1 MVENF
6 FIGLRHIL
14 SSNFLYLIIIF
25 TLKMGYFFMHPSV
38 SDERSKSSCVRFFS
52 PILRSRGIKAT
63 PSFLALPPLPHSSS
77 LYTCISWIKVA
88 CYQYQISLLRALPPD
103 TYLKSDPLRLRAK
116 SAPRY
121 FGLGSCFAR
130 LMISIWIYFMGPL
143 AVNLAIFPN
152 SSSL

>member
-1 MVENF
+1 
-6 FIGLRHIL
+6 
-14 SSNFLYLIIIF
+14 
-25 TLKMGYFFMHPSV
+25 MGYFFMHPSV
-38 SDERSKSSCVRFFS
+38 SDERSRSSCVRFFS

-63 PSFLALPPLPHSSS
+63 PSFLTPPLPHSSS

-130 LMISIWIYFMGPL
+130 LMISINLDLFHGSSGSESGYFPQHFLPL
-143 AVNLAIFPN
+143 AQTFSFFFCAR
-152 SSSL
+152 SL